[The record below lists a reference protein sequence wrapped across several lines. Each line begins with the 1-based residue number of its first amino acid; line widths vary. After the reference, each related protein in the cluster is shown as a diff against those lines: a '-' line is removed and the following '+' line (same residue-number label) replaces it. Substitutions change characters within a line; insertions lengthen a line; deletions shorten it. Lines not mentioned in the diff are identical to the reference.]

1 VAEVAGIGALS
12 CWPGGNCTATG
23 SYSSTAGGGQVFVIS
38 RAQGTWG
45 APVLI
50 RASAAMSDPFETTLS
65 CPSSGNCTLGGGYLA
80 EHGDQVFVVSE
91 KNGAWGQ
98 AGALPGVAA
107 LNAGQD
113 AFLAG
118 LACFSAGNCTAAGN
132 YGIRHAMYTA
142 KAVFV
147 MAEKNGTW
155 GKPLRVPGSLVNLG
169 TGVALPALS
178 CGAPGNCS
186 IGGSYST
193 KTDEEPFLD
202 TQKDG
207 TWGKARTLRGMS
219 P

>member
-1 VAEVAGIGALS
+1 
-12 CWPGGNCTATG
+12 
-23 SYSSTAGGGQVFVIS
+23 
-38 RAQGTWG
+38 
-45 APVLI
+45 
-50 RASAAMSDPFETTLS
+50 MSDPFETTMS
-65 CPSSGNCTLGGGYLA
+65 CPSPGNCTLADGYLA

-91 KNGAWGQ
+91 KNGTWGR
-98 AGALPGVAA
+98 AGGLPGVAA

-147 MAEKNGTW
+147 IAEKNGTW

-169 TGVALPALS
+169 TGVALAALS
-178 CGAPGNCS
+178 CGTPGNCS

-193 KTDEEPFLD
+193 KTDGEPFLD

-207 TWGKARTLRGMS
+207 TWGMARTLRGIS